1 MYIFLLSR
9 GDHVLNEQRLLNF
22 GVKVMKR
29 FLDSETEAEAN
40 KKQVEALFSLQV
52 NLYPVWET
60 KTLLRRTDVFILE
73 VLFPDLCPNI

>member
-1 MYIFLLSR
+1 MSR

-52 NLYPVWET
+52 NLFPVWET
-60 KTLLRRTDVFILE
+60 KHF
-73 VLFPDLCPNI
+73 